1 MFFILLVLIVIAA
14 VVAGTITVVAEYER
28 AVVFRLGR
36 VLGARGPGL
45 VVILRG
51 IDEVKRVS
59 VRLGA
64 VDLPAQDLITKDN
77 VPVRVRAVVYARVV
91 DPVRV
96 VVEVEDYEA
105 ALAEVAQASV
115 RSIIGQVSL
124 EQVLH
129 DEASVVE
136 PLKALLAERTA
147 DWGVEL
153 GLVELRDVELRTRS
167 ALGGSTAAVPPAS
180 A

>member
-59 VRLGA
+59 VRLTGL
-64 VDLPAQDLITKDN
+64 DLPEQELITKDN
-77 VPVRVRAVVYARVV
+77 VPVRVRAAVYVRVT

-105 ALAEVAQASV
+105 AVAEVAQASL
-115 RSIIGQVSL
+115 RSVVGQVSL
-124 EQVLH
+124 EQLLH
-129 DEASVVE
+129 DEAAVVE
-136 PLKALLAERTA
+136 PLRALIAERTSA
-147 DWGVEL
+147 WGVEL
-153 GLVELRDVELRTRS
+153 GLVEIKDVELRTRS
-167 ALGGSTAAVPPAS
+167 ASGGSAAAAPS
-180 A
+180 F